1 MGDNSKNSNEIH
13 VNYKP
18 GALYRGLESVVRHQI
33 SEYRKLGRDNV
44 RILIYGMVNVSKDCN
59 ENVGKVKIV
68 TLLDITSPIVDFNDE
83 KWFYRKLD
91 NMYKNILDT
100 WGYNTIISIYDYTNH
115 ITKNNDTYRESYM
128 EILNNIFKSVGE
140 SVLFECMCSSTY
152 QKYITLLQERFDR
165 IKREE
170 TWINGFNYIIESTGI
185 FNEDGKIEVDLEVND
200 FVIGSLFFKI
210 IFNSRTNSLDMYMIK
225 PEEIEE

>member
-1 MGDNSKNSNEIH
+1 MVDNSKKSNEIH
-13 VNYKP
+13 VNSNP

-33 SEYRKLGRDNV
+33 SEYRKLGRNNV
-44 RILIYGMVNVSKDCN
+44 RILIYGMVDEARNCDN
-59 ENVGKVKIV
+59 TIGKVKIV
-68 TLLDITSPIVDFNDE
+68 TLLDITSPINDFNDE

-91 NMYKNILDT
+91 NMYKNILMNWD
-100 WGYNTIISIYDYTNH
+100 YNTIISIYDYTNH
-115 ITKNNDTYRESYM
+115 ITKNKDTYYESYM

-170 TWINGFNYIIESTGI
+170 TWINGFNYIIESTGT
-185 FNEDGKIEVDLEVND
+185 FNEDGKIEVDL
-200 FVIGSLFFKI
+200 
-210 IFNSRTNSLDMYMIK
+210 
-225 PEEIEE
+225 